1 MVSPSPILSIIIP
14 CYNEATNLDKL
25 FDRLFQSLERLSL
38 SYEVICVNDGSRDDT
53 LNCLITYCDRYHA
66 LKVISLSRNFGKDI
80 ALTAGIDH
88 SCGQAVVPLDADLQ
102 DPPEILSEMVNL
114 WQQGF
119 DVVYAT
125 RIRRQESWLKR
136 LTAHGFY
143 QILGWL
149 SAVPIPANTG
159 DFRLMDRRVVDALGK
174 MPERNRFMK
183 GLFTWVGFKQTAVY
197 FDRPS
202 RYRGQS
208 KWSYWQLWNFA
219 LNAIFSFSVKPL
231 QVWIYIGLCI
241 STLAL
246 IYAFWLVLRTFIF
259 GVDLP
264 GYPSLM
270 VAVLFM
276 GGIQLLT
283 LGIMGEYLGRI
294 YEEVKRRP
302 LYLVRDRYGFPPQPY
317 LPESTA
323 VKPNDNDE
331 KKK

>member
-1 MVSPSPILSIIIP
+1 MVSPRPRLSIIIP
-14 CYNEATNLDKL
+14 CYNEASNLENL
-25 FDRLFQSLERLSL
+25 FERLFQSLETLSL
-38 SYEVICVNDGSRDDT
+38 SYEIICVNDGSRDDT
-53 LNCLITYCDRYHA
+53 LARLLIYYDRYPP

-102 DPPEILSEMVNL
+102 DPPEVLGEMVEL

-119 DVVYAT
+119 DVVYGT
-125 RIRRQESWLKR
+125 RLRRQEHWLKR

-143 QILGWL
+143 QVLGWL

-159 DFRLMDRRVVDALGK
+159 DFRLMDRRVVDALRQ

-183 GLFTWVGFKQTAVY
+183 GLFTWVGFRQTAVY
-197 FDRPS
+197 FDRP
-202 RYRGQS
+202 RRDRGQT

-219 LNAIFSFSVKPL
+219 LSAIFSFSVKPL
-231 QVWIYIGLCI
+231 QVWIYIGLGI

-246 IYAFWLVLRTFIF
+246 LYAFWLVLRTLIY

-276 GGIQLLT
+276 GGVQLLT

-294 YEEVKRRP
+294 YEEVKGRP
-302 LYLVRDRYGFPPQPY
+302 LYLVRDRYGFSDPSQ
-317 LPESTA
+317 
-323 VKPNDNDE
+323 DNGSGA
-331 KKK
+331 

>member
-1 MVSPSPILSIIIP
+1 MVSPVPLLSIIIP
-14 CYNEATNLDKL
+14 CYNEATNLENL
-25 FDRLFQSLERLSL
+25 FERLFQSLETLSL

-53 LNCLITYCDRYHA
+53 LARLLTYHHRHPP

-102 DPPEILSEMVNL
+102 DPPEVLGEMVEL
-114 WQQGF
+114 WRQGF
-119 DVVYAT
+119 DVVYGT
-125 RIRRQESWLKR
+125 RLRRQENWLKR

-143 QILGWL
+143 QVLGWI

-159 DFRLMDRRVVDALGK
+159 DFRLMDRRVVDALRQ

-183 GLFTWVGFKQTAVY
+183 GLFTWVGFRQTAVY
-197 FDRPS
+197 FDRP
-202 RYRGQS
+202 RRHRGQT

-241 STLAL
+241 STIAL
-246 IYAFWLVLRTFIF
+246 LYAFWLVLRTLIY

-276 GGIQLLT
+276 GGVQLLT

-294 YEEVKRRP
+294 YEEVKGRP
-302 LYLVRDRYGFPPQPY
+302 LYLVRDRYGFSDPSP
-317 LPESTA
+317 
-323 VKPNDNDE
+323 DNASRE
-331 KKK
+331 